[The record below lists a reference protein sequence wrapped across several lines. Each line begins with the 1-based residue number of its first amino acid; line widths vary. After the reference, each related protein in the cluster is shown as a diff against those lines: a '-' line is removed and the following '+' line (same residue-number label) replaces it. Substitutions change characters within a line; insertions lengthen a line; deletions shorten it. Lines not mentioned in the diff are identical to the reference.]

1 MEELLALQQPEF
13 PSTNNQL
20 TISRCQISH
29 LRLLLQLRNS
39 DLNYE
44 VTNTEFLCN
53 RRGFHNCG
61 KIAFFL
67 VC

>member
-20 TISRCQISH
+20 TISRCQSSH
-29 LRLLLQLRNS
+29 LRLLLQLHNC

-44 VTNTEFLCN
+44 VTNTELLCN
-53 RRGFHNCG
+53 SRGVHDCG
-61 KIAFFL
+61 KIAFSV